1 MWPFNRRKSKADMA
15 IEWMPRAIEVASQK
29 WSEFERQPFAA
40 DWPLDEKIY
49 QFSLA
54 LGKGLNQWEAF
65 KDSPNELMLLMAA
78 KGVER
83 SGTHLRIEI
92 EAALGFPLPTPHR
105 SEERRVGKECVSTCS
120 SRWSPSQ

>member
-65 KDSPNELMLLMAA
+65 KDSPNELMLLLAA

-83 SGTHLRIEI
+83 SGTHLR
-92 EAALGFPLPTPHR
+92 R
-105 SEERRVGKECVSTCS
+105 SEEHTSDLQSLMSITYAVF
-120 SRWSPSQ
+120 